1 MNFLKKII
9 FVIVF
14 NKCYCTS
21 DLTELEKVIVLPF
34 VGRADEIELSGI
46 PQR

>member
-1 MNFLKKII
+1 MNFLKNTFFIM
-9 FVIVF
+9 VF
-14 NKCYCTS
+14 DEFYCTS

-46 PQR
+46 PKR